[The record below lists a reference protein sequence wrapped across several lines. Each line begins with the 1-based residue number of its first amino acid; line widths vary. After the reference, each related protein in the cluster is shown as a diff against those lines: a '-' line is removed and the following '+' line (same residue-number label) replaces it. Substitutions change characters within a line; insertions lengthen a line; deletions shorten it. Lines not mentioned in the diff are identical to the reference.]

1 MTVLFLASF
10 IGGLLLAVG
19 VMLFGVERPARAGG
33 GSVLSGAAPGRP
45 RVRASVPVLAGFLI
59 VFGVLGYLVVR
70 IGNPGAWQPGGIAL
84 AGGVGAALLTRWI
97 VAKSAAI
104 VPEFDID
111 DERYVL
117 QGHIAR
123 VVAPIASGDEG
134 KISFQLGTGTR
145 MLRAR
150 GVDDTALAAGTEV
163 VIERIEG
170 EVAFVEP
177 WVQVEER
184 L

>member
-1 MTVLFLASF
+1 MTVLFLAAF

-19 VMLFGVERPARAGG
+19 VMLFGVERRGRVDSRVA
-33 GSVLSGAAPGRP
+33 GAA
-45 RVRASVPVLAGFLI
+45 RVRVSIPVLAGFLI
-59 VFGVLGYLVVR
+59 VFGVTGYLVVR
-70 IGNPGAWQPGGIAL
+70 FGHSGVSSVMAFALLGGAA
-84 AGGVGAALLTRWI
+84 AALLTRWV

-104 VPEFDID
+104 VPEVDID

-123 VVAPIASGDEG
+123 VVTPIASGHEG
-134 KISFQLGTGTR
+134 RISFQLGTATR

-150 GVDDTALAAGTEV
+150 GVDEAALAAGTEV

-177 WVQVEER
+177 WIRVEER

>member
-1 MTVLFLASF
+1 MTVLFLAAF
-10 IGGLLLAVG
+10 IGGLLLAVS
-19 VMLFGVERPARAGG
+19 VMLFGVERRGRGGAPSPAAS
-33 GSVLSGAAPGRP
+33 SV
-45 RVRASVPVLAGFLI
+45 RVSVPVLAGFLI
-59 VFGVLGYLVVR
+59 VFGLVGYLAVR
-70 IGNPGAWQPGGIAL
+70 VSSPGLWKAAFVAL
-84 AGGVGAALLTRWI
+84 LGGAAAAALTGWL

-104 VPEFDID
+104 VPEHDID

-123 VVAPIASGDEG
+123 VITAIAPGEEGRIA
-134 KISFQLGTGTR
+134 FQVGAGTR
-145 MLRAR
+145 VLRAR
-150 GVDDTALAAGTEV
+150 GVDESAVAAETEV